1 MDLPGKISCK
11 NRAYVYKECAL
22 MHFQH
27 PGQVHGM
34 ILEQIEV
41 TAMAV
46 FCYLIGDEAS
56 REGLL
61 IDPAGDIDDIFAM
74 VDGHKLKIRYVIN
87 THGHWDHTS
96 GNEAVLARTGAQL
109 LIHEADA
116 AQIKKISS
124 RLLSRVIG
132 GKGSPEPY
140 RTLKNGDEILLGKMK
155 LTVIHTPGHTEGGIC
170 LYTKGHV
177 FTGDT
182 LFTEGYGRT
191 DLPGGSNKKLM
202 DSIIKKIL
210 TLPDDTK
217 VWPGHNYGRF
227 PVSTVGE
234 QKRFYL

>member
-1 MDLPGKISCK
+1 M
-11 NRAYVYKECAL
+11 
-22 MHFQH
+22 
-27 PGQVHGM
+27 M

-46 FCYLIGDEAS
+46 FCYLIGDESS
-56 REGLL
+56 RDGLL
-61 IDPAGDIDDIFAM
+61 IDPAGDIDDIFAQ
-74 VDGHKLKIRYVIN
+74 VDGHRLSIRYVVN

-140 RTLKNGDEILLGKMK
+140 RYLKDGDEIRLGK
-155 LTVIHTPGHTEGGIC
+155 LRLSVIHTPGHTEGGIC
-170 LYTKGHV
+170 LYTKGHI

-182 LFTEGYGRT
+182 LFTEGCGRT
-191 DLPGGSNKKLM
+191 ELPGGSYKKLA
-202 DSIIKKIL
+202 DSIVKKIL

-217 VWPGHNYGRF
+217 VWPGHNYGRS
-227 PVSTVGE
+227 PVSTVRE
-234 QKRFYL
+234 QKRYYL